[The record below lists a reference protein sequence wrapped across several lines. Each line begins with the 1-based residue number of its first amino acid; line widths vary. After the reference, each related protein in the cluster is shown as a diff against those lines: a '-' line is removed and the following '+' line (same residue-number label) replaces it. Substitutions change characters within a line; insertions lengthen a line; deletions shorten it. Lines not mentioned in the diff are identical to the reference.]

1 MDIKILKLEDYSA
14 KFILSGVTPAYANAL
29 RRSMISEVPTLAID
43 EVNIFENTSVLFDE
57 VLALRIGLIPL
68 KSDLESYR
76 YPNECECES
85 GCPQCQV
92 SLTLSAEGPRIVYS
106 GDLQSSDPKVIP
118 SDTSIPIIELKGYP
132 LSKDGTKLPPQKI
145 VLEAI
150 ARLGQG
156 KDHAKWQPAVA
167 CGYKNLPKIV
177 ISEKCDGCGACVK
190 ECPRKILK
198 LNGKLKV
205 IEEAECSFCKLCEE
219 ACDVE
224 ALKVQED
231 KVSFVFSVESDGS
244 LPVTELITRG
254 AEILKQKS
262 KELSEGLKA
271 IE

>member
-1 MDIKILKLEDYSA
+1 MEIKILKLEERSI
-14 KFILSGVTPAYANAL
+14 KFILSGASPAFANAL
-29 RRSMISEVPTLAID
+29 RRSMIGEVPTLAID
-43 EVNIFENTSVLFDE
+43 EVNIYENTSVLFDE

-76 YPNECECES
+76 YPNECTCES

-92 SLTLSAEGPRIVYS
+92 SLTLSAEGPKTVYS

-118 SDTSIPIIELKGYP
+118 ADQSIPIVELKEYP
-132 LSKDGTKLPPQKI
+132 AKEGTRLPPQKI

-156 KDHAKWQPAVA
+156 KDHAKWQPAVS
-167 CGYKNLPKIV
+167 CGYKNMPKIT
-177 ISEKCDGCGACVK
+177 ITEKCDECGACVE

-205 IEEAECSFCKLCEE
+205 ISEAECSLCKLCEE
-219 ACDVE
+219 ACEVS
-224 ALKVQED
+224 AIKVKED
-231 KVSFVFSVESDGS
+231 KTSFVFSLESDGS
-244 LPVTELITRG
+244 LPITELVTR
-254 AEILKQKS
+254 AADTLKQKA
-262 KELSEGLKA
+262 KELSESLKA